1 MDRATVRDLQVLKV
15 YNRARA
21 DKNRRFVISKKSTSF
36 NRNEGEAHSASLTM
50 EAPTH
55 NPPNTVHEQRGTVKP
70 KSSMEELK
78 EIYLSKRH
86 GL

>member
-1 MDRATVRDLQVLKV
+1 MDRATARDLQVLKV

-36 NRNEGEAHSASLTM
+36 NRNEGEGHFASLTM
-50 EAPTH
+50 EAPAH
-55 NPPNTVHEQRGTVKP
+55 NPPNTVHEQRGSVKP
-70 KSSMEELK
+70 KSSMEGLK